1 MNILITNDD
10 GINAEGILELAKAMK
25 AIANVYVVAPDSQR
39 SATGHAITVH
49 NPIMLKDAFIDDDIK
64 AYAISG
70 TPADCVKVG
79 IEALFSEVDFDLVL
93 SGINNGPNLGTDVI
107 YSGTVS
113 AAIEGLVQNKPAIA
127 VSYDEF
133 NVSRETYEEASKHV
147 VNIVKNLKDKLDM
160 LDDCILN
167 INIPKTKIKGF
178 KVTTLGDRKYDNVL
192 EERVSPYG
200 YRYFWIGGQ
209 VKELEQDE
217 SSDITAVEDGYISL
231 TPVNIEMTNEKKIE
245 ALNNIKFL

>member
-1 MNILITNDD
+1 
-10 GINAEGILELAKAMK
+10 
-25 AIANVYVVAPDSQR
+25 
-39 SATGHAITVH
+39 
-49 NPIMLKDAFIDDDIK
+49 
-64 AYAISG
+64 
-70 TPADCVKVG
+70 
-79 IEALFSEVDFDLVL
+79 
-93 SGINNGPNLGTDVI
+93 
-107 YSGTVS
+107 
-113 AAIEGLVQNKPAIA
+113 
-127 VSYDEF
+127 
-133 NVSRETYEEASKHV
+133 
-147 VNIVKNLKDKLDM
+147 M

-231 TPVNIEMTNEKKIE
+231 TPVNIEMTNVKKIE